1 MLAGYALLTSVAVDV
16 ILITLHLLET
26 KYSAAA
32 LVPILSAGVEIALL
46 GLLFLNIRV
55 AIRRTDFVSSFL
67 HPPA

>member
-1 MLAGYALLTSVAVDV
+1 VLAGYALLTSVAVDV
-16 ILITLHLLET
+16 ILTTLHLLET

-32 LVPILSAGVEIALL
+32 LIPILSAGVEIALL